1 MITPS
6 MMVLSSETMACLAW
20 ESTGILTFPF
30 LNERPLREFLLTSA
44 ESTTPNE
51 ENNLLTSESVVLRLI
66 FEMRMSMR
74 NILVDKYKV
83 FNRS

>member
-1 MITPS
+1 MIMPS
-6 MMVLSSETMACLAW
+6 MMVLSNDTMACLAW
-20 ESTGILTFPF
+20 DSTGILTLPL

-66 FEMRMSMR
+66 FDIRISMR
-74 NILVDKYKV
+74 KILGAKCKL
-83 FNRS
+83 F

>member
-1 MITPS
+1 MIMPS
-6 MMVLSSETMACLAW
+6 MMVLSSDTMACFAW
-20 ESTGILTFPF
+20 DSTGILTLPF

-66 FEMRMSMR
+66 FDIRMSMR
-74 NILVDKYKV
+74 RILGVKYKL
-83 FNRS
+83 F

>member
-1 MITPS
+1 
-6 MMVLSSETMACLAW
+6 MMVLSSDTMACLAW
-20 ESTGILTFPF
+20 DSTGIVTFPF

-66 FEMRMSMR
+66 FDIRMSMW
-74 NILVDKYKV
+74 NILGFKYKV

>member
-1 MITPS
+1 
-6 MMVLSSETMACLAW
+6 MVLSSDTMACLAC

-51 ENNLLTSESVVLRLI
+51 ENNLLTSESVVFRLI
-66 FEMRMSMR
+66 FDIRMSMMGLFYR
-74 NILVDKYKV
+74 
-83 FNRS
+83 

>member
-1 MITPS
+1 MIMPS
-6 MMVLSSETMACLAW
+6 MMVLSSDTMACLAW
-20 ESTGILTFPF
+20 ESTGILTLPF

-66 FEMRMSMR
+66 FDIRMSMR
-74 NILVDKYKV
+74 KILGAKYKL
-83 FNRS
+83 F

>member
-1 MITPS
+1 MPS
-6 MMVLSSETMACLAW
+6 MMVLSNDTMACLAW
-20 ESTGILTFPF
+20 DSTGILTLPF

-66 FEMRMSMR
+66 FDIRISMR
-74 NILVDKYKV
+74 KILGAKCKL
-83 FNRS
+83 F

>member
-1 MITPS
+1 MPS
-6 MMVLSSETMACLAW
+6 MMVLSSETIACLAW
-20 ESTGILTFPF
+20 ESMGILTFPF
-30 LNERPLREFLLTSA
+30 LKERPLSEFLLTSA

-66 FEMRMSMR
+66 FDIRMSMR
-74 NILVDKYKV
+74 DILVDKYKV

>member
-1 MITPS
+1 
-6 MMVLSSETMACLAW
+6 MMVLSSDTMACLAW
-20 ESTGILTFPF
+20 DSTGIFTFPF

-66 FEMRMSMR
+66 FVIRMSMGSF
-74 NILVDKYKV
+74 LGFKCKL
-83 FNRS
+83 F